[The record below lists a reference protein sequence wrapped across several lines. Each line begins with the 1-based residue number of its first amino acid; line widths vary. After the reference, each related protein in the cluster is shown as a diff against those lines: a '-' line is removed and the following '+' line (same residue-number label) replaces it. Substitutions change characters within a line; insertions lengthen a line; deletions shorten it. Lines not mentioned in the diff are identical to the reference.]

1 MNENVNITCI
11 CKLGFDK
18 GAIKKTIENNIFT
31 IYGNLIKENS
41 IVIRYHGIL
50 SDNIEQNNYTNNLQI
65 SYFFDNDESTKNSV
79 TLARCTECIGQN
91 YCAII
96 DLEKHN
102 NISFEFIDKNTN
114 KKDGEQ
120 PFKLDIIKDPV
131 KDLMHRYGF
140 EENTELPAI
149 LPNKNKFYSILS
161 NLQLFFKNI
170 FTKSSAL

>member
-18 GAIKKTIENNIFT
+18 GALKKTIENNVFT
-31 IYGNLIKENS
+31 IFGNLIKENS

-65 SYFFDNDESTKNSV
+65 SYFFDKDESTRKSI
-79 TLARCTECIGQN
+79 TLAKCTECIGEN

-96 DLEKHN
+96 DLENHN
-102 NISFEFIDKNTN
+102 NISFEFIDSVSNQ
-114 KKDGEQ
+114 KDGDQ
-120 PFKLDIIKDPV
+120 PFCLDILKDPV
-131 KDLMHRYGF
+131 KDFMQRYGF
-140 EENTELPAI
+140 EQNNELPAI

-161 NLQLFFKNI
+161 NLQMFFKNL
-170 FTKSSAL
+170 FTKSSAV